1 MAVVKVIEII
11 AEGTSI
17 QDAIESGIAEASKSI
32 RNIRSAYVEG
42 TQAII
47 GPKGKVT
54 KYRVNL
60 KLSFVVE

>member
-11 AEGTSI
+11 AEGDSIEGAITS
-17 QDAIESGIAEASKSI
+17 GVAEASKTV

-42 TQAII
+42 TQAIV

-60 KLSFVVE
+60 KLSFVLE